1 VKGAAAS
8 ASGSASAAVRASTP
22 SARQQAMLALLRG
35 VADDVAAY
43 TSLLDMLEQQFDA
56 IVRHQTERLTQLGAI
71 ILPTIEAMETRRQ
84 ERVSLVATL
93 LGPEAGMAQ
102 VFPLLKGATRQML
115 EEHWLSLEKMVSECK
130 RRNIRNSELLTE
142 QYSIMQR
149 VLHGEEQ
156 LYAPI

>member
-1 VKGAAAS
+1 MNNAAAP
-8 ASGSASAAVRASTP
+8 APLPARASTP

-43 TSLLDMLEQQFDA
+43 TALLDLLDEQFDA
-56 IVRHQTERLTQLGAI
+56 IVRHQSARLAQLSDT
-71 ILPTIEAMETRRQ
+71 ILPAIEAMEARRR
-84 ERVSLVATL
+84 ERIALVGVL
-93 LGPEAGMAQ
+93 LGPDAGMAQ
-102 VFPLLKGATRQML
+102 VFPLIKGATRQML
-115 EEHWLSLEKMVSECK
+115 EEHWLSLEKMVVECK

-156 LYAPI
+156 LYAPV